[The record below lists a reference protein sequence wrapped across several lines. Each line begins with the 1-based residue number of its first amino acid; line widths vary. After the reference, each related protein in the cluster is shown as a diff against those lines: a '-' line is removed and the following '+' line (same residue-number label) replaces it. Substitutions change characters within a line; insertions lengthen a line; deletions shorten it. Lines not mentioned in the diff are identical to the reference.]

1 MCSICLNEMTNKMTL
16 KCNHSFCKECIF
28 EWLESKCSCPL
39 CRNET
44 IKQEIM
50 IENDLMTKTEWKKT
64 EDDYKRMVSRLNMI
78 IDCGEMTDEI
88 MILFNKMTSDF
99 NRIERLWILKKQD
112 NLEQKRIRDFN
123 ESIRIR
129 KEREIREQ
137 RIEDDLK
144 WIKENMKDI
153 RLEEQKK
160 YMNKKKYKKNIG
172 NDIIWVGEEIVR
184 GVNRNVKKCWSGYV
198 GIMERF
204 DKKLDDIFD

>member
-1 MCSICLNEMTNKMTL
+1 MTNKMTL

-50 IENDLMTKTEWKKT
+50 IENDLMTETEWKKT

>member
-50 IENDLMTKTEWKKT
+50 IENDLMTETEWKKT